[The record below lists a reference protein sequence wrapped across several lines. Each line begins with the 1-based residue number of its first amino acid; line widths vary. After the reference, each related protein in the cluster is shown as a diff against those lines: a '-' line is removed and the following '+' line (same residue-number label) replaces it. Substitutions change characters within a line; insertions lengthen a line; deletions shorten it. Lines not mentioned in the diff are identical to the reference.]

1 MVVLPQTF
9 QQAGWVLPVLALFG
23 VAGLSCVCGIM
34 LIEAMT
40 LVPGNNRFQ
49 KRLEYTNI
57 AHIYFPRW
65 LYWVAQIFYQLSI
78 LAQNISMI
86 IQSVQVRPLP
96 LPLPPGFL
104 ARASTRPP
112 VPLASLVW
120 LQALLSWPS
129 CDCFRP
135 SISRFSHILFFCFLS
150 LPVSLL
156 LSLESCLF
164 R

>member
-1 MVVLPQTF
+1 MKKKTITLVGSIALLINNVTGGSMVVLPQTF

-23 VAGLSCVCGIM
+23 VAGLSCICGIM

-86 IQSVQVRPLP
+86 IQSVQVC
-96 LPLPPGFL
+96 PPAQARCIRAL
-104 ARASTRPP
+104 ERTTARARSYLPA
-112 VPLASLVW
+112 AS
-120 LQALLSWPS
+120 
-129 CDCFRP
+129 
-135 SISRFSHILFFCFLS
+135 
-150 LPVSLL
+150 
-156 LSLESCLF
+156 
-164 R
+164 